1 MAKSVVMLISAVL
14 VLIGV
19 LGFFNDP
26 LLGIFEVDTVHNV
39 IHLASGAVG
48 LIMASQGMAA
58 TFAKA
63 FGAIY
68 GLVAILGFVMHRADG
83 AGMAE
88 MPTKLLGIFE
98 VNRADNYL
106 HLLLTVVLLAVGFM
120 RADTR
125 ASTRM

>member
-1 MAKSVVMLISAVL
+1 MAKSVVTLISAVL
-14 VLIGV
+14 VLVGV
-19 LGFFNDP
+19 LGFFQDP
-26 LLGIFEVDTVHNV
+26 VFGIFEVDAVHNV
-39 IHLASGAVG
+39 IHLVSGLVG

-68 GLVAILGFVMHRADG
+68 GLVAILGFMMHTG
-83 AGMAE
+83 PTE
-88 MPTKLLGIFE
+88 TTKLLGLIE
-98 VNRADNYL
+98 INHADNYL

-125 ASTRM
+125 VPARM